1 MKKTV
6 LRLALF
12 HSYRDWVSEVSE
24 GAVADGAVQDHL
36 ALRVLATGVRHSGGS
51 HSAGVHA
58 PTLHAL
64 ERIIDKLGYFIGIQ

>member
-36 ALRVLATGVRHSGGS
+36 ALRVLATGVRPSGGS
-51 HSAGVHA
+51 RAGVHA

>member
-1 MKKTV
+1 MKWIKKAV

-36 ALRVLATGVRHSGGS
+36 ALRVLATRVRTGGS
-51 HSAGVHA
+51 RAGVHA
-58 PTLHAL
+58 PTLHTL
-64 ERIIDKLGYFIGIQ
+64 RVISTY

>member
-36 ALRVLATGVRHSGGS
+36 ALRVLATRVRTGGS
-51 HSAGVHA
+51 RAGVHA
-58 PTLHAL
+58 SALHAL